1 MSEKKFDVLV
11 LSDVMIPMRDG
22 VQLAADIHLP
32 ARDGVAAPGAFPV
45 VLERTPY
52 GKCEPSR
59 AELDLG
65 MSQPYARD
73 ELAAYFV
80 QDGYVVVYQ
89 DCRGRHASQGEFEK
103 YLSESSD
110 GEDTMRWLVEQ
121 PWCNGRIGT
130 MGLSYAA
137 HTQLALAV
145 TAPPGLA
152 TFVLDS
158 GGFADAYQCGIRQGG
173 AFEMK
178 QVTWAAQKAR
188 EALRD
193 EPVLSEALAKEDLRA
208 WFNAMPWRKG
218 HSPLR
223 WVPEYE
229 RYLLEQWGNEDFS
242 DYWKQP
248 GIYAK
253 AAYAD
258 VPAVPQVHMSS
269 WYDVYVRSTLDNFT
283 GLAPRSPAARLIMGP
298 WLHGDRNITFAGD
311 VEFGAKASFDNNIA
325 ASWRAYRKLWFDRC
339 LKGRQTELDHHPD
352 VLLFLMGGGSGRR
365 NEAGRLEHGGDWIQS
380 DHWPLRE
387 ARTVPFHLRADQTL
401 AMNEPEQATHCFSYD
416 FDPNRPVPT
425 LGGALTSGKPVFEGG
440 AFDQREDERFFGCHA
455 VGLPLSA
462 RPDVVTFETPP
473 LTADVAV
480 IGNVAATL
488 FVSSDCPDTDFTI
501 KLIDVHPPTQD
512 FPQGFA
518 MNLCDGILRC
528 RYRRSWE
535 RPEWMEEGQIYE
547 ICVEAFATANLF
559 KAGHRIRVDVSS
571 SNFPKYDVNPNT
583 GERVVDARRKRVAT
597 NCIHVGPIHP
607 SRLMLSLVKPSELR
621 WWRPLQTP
629 RE

>member
-1 MSEKKFDVLV
+1 MSEPNFDVVV
-11 LSDVMIPMRDG
+11 LKDLMVPMRDG
-22 VQLAADIHLP
+22 VQLATDVYVP
-32 ARDGVAAPGAFPV
+32 ARGDRPVSGSFPV

-52 GKCEPSR
+52 GKCEASR

-65 MSQPYARD
+65 MAQPYARG
-73 ELAAYFV
+73 EMAAYFV
-80 QDGYVVVYQ
+80 QSGYVVVYQ
-89 DCRGRHASQGEFEK
+89 DCRGRHGSQGEFEK
-103 YLSESSD
+103 YLSESDD

-145 TAPPGLA
+145 KAPPGLA
-152 TFVLDS
+152 TFVLDC

-178 QVTWAAQKAR
+178 QVTWAAQKAM
-188 EALRD
+188 ESLRD
-193 EPVLSEALAKEDLRA
+193 QPVLSEALAREDLRS

-242 DYWKQP
+242 DYWKRP

-253 AAYAD
+253 GAYSN
-258 VPAVPQVHMSS
+258 VPAIPQVHMSS

-283 GLAPRSPAARLIMGP
+283 SLAARSPDARLIMGP
-298 WLHGDRNITFAGD
+298 WLHGDRNVTHCGD
-311 VEFGAKASFDNNIA
+311 VEFGPKAAFDHNIA
-325 ASWRAYRKLWFDRC
+325 PSWRAYRKLWFDRC
-339 LKGRQTELDHHPD
+339 LKGMRNALDEHPG

-365 NEAGRLEHGGDWIQS
+365 NTDGRLEHGGDWIQAS
-380 DHWPLRE
+380 QWPLNE
-387 ARTVPFHLRADQTL
+387 ARTVPFYLHADQTL
-401 AMNEPEQATHCFSYD
+401 AMEEQALNTHCFAYD
-416 FDPNRPVPT
+416 FDPARPVPT
-425 LGGALTSGKPVFEGG
+425 VGGALTSGKPVFEGG

-455 VGLPLSA
+455 AGLPLSA
-462 RPDVVTFETPP
+462 RPDVIAFETPP
-473 LTADVAV
+473 LAHDVAV
-480 IGNVAATL
+480 VGNVAATL

-501 KLIDVHPPTQD
+501 KLIDVHPPSED
-512 FPQGFA
+512 FPQGYA
-518 MNLCDGILRC
+518 MNLTDGILRC
-528 RYRRSWE
+528 RYRKSWE
-535 RPEWMEEGQIYE
+535 RPEMMEEGQIYE
-547 ICVEAFATANLF
+547 IRVEAFATANLF
-559 KAGHRIRVDVSS
+559 KAGHRIRVDISS

-583 GERVVDARRKRVAT
+583 GERVIDARRRRVAT
-597 NCIHVGPIHP
+597 NCIHVGPLHP
-607 SRLMLSLVKPSELR
+607 SRVLLSLVRTTDLR
-621 WWRPLQTP
+621 WWRPARAP